1 MSDMQDYFNK
11 HYLTPVLHHV
21 ASTTTSM
28 EGVVIGVEYGKIVVQ
43 EETIKEMAIQEIKE
57 QPFF

>member
-28 EGVVIGVEYGKIVVQ
+28 EGVTIGFEFGKVTAQ
-43 EETIKEMAIQEIKE
+43 AETIKEMAIQEIKE
-57 QPFF
+57 MPFF